1 MFQRIVTDQ
10 RPITTAHLTQTM
22 KLLSMSIDEMK
33 QEIEAELS
41 SNPALEM
48 KEESRCPN
56 CNRLISEGTNCPICS
71 RPLKAAN
78 DEPVIFISPKD
89 DFYNYNGS
97 NGEGLY
103 PDEQDIS
110 PKVEDLPTYV
120 LRQVALELAVEDRKI
135 AAFML
140 ANLNE
145 DGLLDVRLDEIASY
159 HHVPISRII
168 TIKKL
173 LQNAE
178 PVGVCSANP
187 QEALIVQLENLAET
201 HDVPVLAREIIAS
214 EFEFLTKRNYAELA
228 RRFKTSVKEIQAI
241 VAFIGDNLNPY
252 PARSHWGDN
261 RVPAEV
267 DVQVYQQP
275 DIIIDHLN
283 DDPKSP
289 LVVEIIMPYCG
300 SLGVNSFFK
309 DAIKSSSK
317 EQKEIWKEDIERASL
332 FVKCLQQRNNTMMR
346 LMKEILNY
354 QKQYILKG
362 PRFLQP
368 LTRVKLSQV
377 LDVHES
383 TISRAVSNKS
393 VQLPNKKIVPM
404 SSFFDRSLN
413 VRTELRDLISREKQ
427 PLSDAQLVK
436 LLEEKGHFVA
446 RRTVAKYRA
455 MEGILP
461 AHLRR
466 SISQS
471 S

>member
-1 MFQRIVTDQ
+1 M
-10 RPITTAHLTQTM
+10 
-22 KLLSMSIDEMK
+22 
-33 QEIEAELS
+33 
-41 SNPALEM
+41 
-48 KEESRCPN
+48 
-56 CNRLISEGTNCPICS
+56 
-71 RPLKAAN
+71 
-78 DEPVIFISPKD
+78 
-89 DFYNYNGS
+89 
-97 NGEGLY
+97 
-103 PDEQDIS
+103 
-110 PKVEDLPTYV
+110 
-120 LRQVALELAVEDRKI
+120 RQPGCKFVFR
-135 AAFML
+135 
-140 ANLNE
+140 
-145 DGLLDVRLDEIASY
+145 
-159 HHVPISRII
+159 
-168 TIKKL
+168 
-173 LQNAE
+173 
-178 PVGVCSANP
+178 
-187 QEALIVQLENLAET
+187 
-201 HDVPVLAREIIAS
+201 
-214 EFEFLTKRNYAELA
+214 
-228 RRFKTSVKEIQAI
+228 
-241 VAFIGDNLNPY
+241 
-252 PARSHWGDN
+252 
-261 RVPAEV
+261 
-267 DVQVYQQP
+267 
-275 DIIIDHLN
+275 
-283 DDPKSP
+283 
-289 LVVEIIMPYCG
+289 
-300 SLGVNSFFK
+300 

-362 PRFLQP
+362 PRYLQP

-436 LLEEKGHFVA
+436 LLEERGHYVA

-466 SISQS
+466 SITQS